1 MPGFL
6 RANLS
11 IAQEEA
17 LLINFAVIT
26 MEEMLYPTTTTTPR
40 FYRLNAIVL
49 YVTQPVR
56 KINYTKA
63 SKGYG
68 QGARK
73 MEWKK
78 YHRFVVLGVPGS
90 STVIVMFTPNNET

>member
-26 MEEMLYPTTTTTPR
+26 MEEMLYPTPTTPR